1 MNTSSQSESRSTLNT
16 RESSAETVVGFAIM
30 GLLVAGAVG
39 VWKAMSMERGIDVL
53 LCLLGAVAAFGTVYY
68 LYFRKD

>member
-1 MNTSSQSESRSTLNT
+1 
-16 RESSAETVVGFAIM
+16 M